1 MELNNDILNEVK
13 DIKNEMIELNDMID
27 KKCLEIYNQ
36 NDDNE
41 NKILKY
47 KLYMENIILEY
58 HKTCKLLF
66 VKNDNLTNNN
76 LTNNNLTNNNLTNNK
91 LAFNN
96 LAINDI
102 D

>member
-1 MELNNDILNEVK
+1 MEINTDILDDMI
-13 DIKNEMIELNDMID
+13 DIKKEIIELNDMID

-58 HKTCKLLF
+58 HKVCKLMF
-66 VKNDNLTNNN
+66 VKN
-76 LTNNNLTNNNLTNNK
+76 
-91 LAFNN
+91 
-96 LAINDI
+96 I
-102 D
+102 